1 MLRLEVLL
9 FFLYIFT
16 GESLHELSY
25 FKHSNED
32 KKLTFNV
39 STCKILLYLKNYL
52 KLKSYLKLSVS
63 D

>member
-39 STCKILLYLKNYL
+39 STCKILLFLKNYL
-52 KLKSYLKLSVS
+52 KLKSY
-63 D
+63 